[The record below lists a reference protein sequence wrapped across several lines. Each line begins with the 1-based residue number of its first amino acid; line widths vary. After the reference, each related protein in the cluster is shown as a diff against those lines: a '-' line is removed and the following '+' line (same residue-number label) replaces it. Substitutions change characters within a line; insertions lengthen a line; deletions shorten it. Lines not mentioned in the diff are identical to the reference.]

1 MTLLLKH
8 LKIKRWKVYIVG
20 NWEFVSGKVNF
31 KDREPVDYPPFPDT
45 LRFQFFADGSYKIY
59 IENGGTL
66 MFGHFSFDDAGH
78 MLMTE
83 KGQYGFATRQTTVL
97 KCDSKEFVCTVHD
110 VMDKNNPLS
119 TMVDVDPNA
128 DSLTFTYKRVGE

>member
-1 MTLLLKH
+1 MTLMLKH
-8 LKIKRWKVYIVG
+8 LRIKRWKVYIVG
-20 NWEFVSGKVNF
+20 KWEFVSGKVNF

-66 MFGHFSFDDAGH
+66 MFGHFSFDDEGH

-83 KGQYGFATRQTTVL
+83 KGQYGFATRQATVL

>member
-20 NWEFVSGKVNF
+20 KWEFVSGKVNF
-31 KDREPVDYPPFPDT
+31 KDKESVDYPPFPDT

-66 MFGHFSFDDAGH
+66 MFGHFSFDDEGH

-83 KGQYGFATRQTTVL
+83 KGQYGFATRQSTVL

>member
-1 MTLLLKH
+1 MTLMLKH
-8 LKIKRWKVYIVG
+8 LRIKRWKVYIVG
-20 NWEFVSGKVNF
+20 KWEFVSGKVNF
-31 KDREPVDYPPFPDT
+31 KDKESVDYPPFPDT

-83 KGQYGFATRQTTVL
+83 KGQYGFATRQSTVL

>member
-1 MTLLLKH
+1 MISFIKH
-8 LKIKRWKVYIVG
+8 LKINRWKVYIVG
-20 NWEFVSGKVNF
+20 KWEFVSGKVNF
-31 KDREPVDYPPFPDT
+31 KDKESVDYPPVPDT

-66 MFGHFSFDDAGH
+66 MFGHFSFDDEGH

-83 KGQYGFATRQTTVL
+83 KGQYGFAIRQATVL
-97 KCDSKEFVCTVHD
+97 KCDSKEFVCTVRD